1 MDYQQALKE
10 LKNNRFPPSV
20 TIEGEESYLISD
32 LIQKV
37 SDNFIEPGMEDIDL
51 SRFDGKD
58 LREMDFQSAIQSP
71 SLFSQR
77 RIIIVEDAQK
87 FSISSQSEKMLKELF
102 EGILVIFL
110 PSAKDGSYRKLSSL
124 TTKIDCQKIKRPQ
137 MEAWIRKEMR
147 LKGKVMESD
156 AMALLIDQSRYL
168 EYRSSVTLFY
178 VKSELDKMASLEE
191 KEITLKRVESLMHVA
206 PEENLYLMMEQLAKR
221 NKRQVFRLYSDYLTS
236 GNSLYALVPAMVRNY
251 YQLLEVKVLQEAGV
265 PMQSWDKPLGISSN
279 FIKRKL
285 ISSASGL
292 TRSELLKSLDRT
304 LEWEALYKSQS
315 VDMHSLIQNLLLEL
329 LSL

>member
-10 LKNNRFPPSV
+10 LKNNRFQSSF
-20 TIEGEESYLISD
+20 TIVGEESYLNSAH
-32 LIQKV
+32 IQQV
-37 SDNFIEPGMEDIDL
+37 SDNIIDTGKEDIDL

-236 GNSLYALVPAMVRNY
+236 GNSLYALVTALVRNY

-285 ISSASGL
+285 II
-292 TRSELLKSLDRT
+292 
-304 LEWEALYKSQS
+304 
-315 VDMHSLIQNLLLEL
+315 HSFTFIY
-329 LSL
+329 